1 MMRHGFMV
9 VMIIKTRRQPHNRKY
24 MMYSNAAIGGPS
36 HGRRQHAQKLVK
48 FGRVVLELRERTDRQ
63 TDRQTYLSQY
73 FALITTAT

>member
-1 MMRHGFMV
+1 
-9 VMIIKTRRQPHNRKY
+9 